1 MDKPDGANF
10 FHNVY
15 DMLDEMTPRKT
26 KVRFHDN
33 SSHSE
38 IIRIVIL
45 ALSLKTNVL
54 QFQNSKQNQDSMSEQ
69 LNISLRDQLIDLGIN
84 EILID
89 ELVSVASRV
98 NYGQVISLLYLISVV
113 VYKFFPAETIYVH
126 LVVTF

>member
-1 MDKPDGANF
+1 M
-10 FHNVY
+10 
-15 DMLDEMTPRKT
+15 
-26 KVRFHDN
+26 
-33 SSHSE
+33 
-38 IIRIVIL
+38 

-98 NYGQVISLLYLISVV
+98 NYGQVISLLYLIAVV
-113 VYKFFPAETIYVH
+113 IKFFPVGKIYVH
-126 LVVTF
+126 VVLPL